1 MLPIRDINRART
13 TPYVNRLLIILN
25 VAIFVVFWLSSVG
38 VLDERIAVY
47 MAGTGSKSGAF
58 VMVPEEILHG
68 ERLFTL
74 FTSMFMHANWFHLL
88 GNMLFLF
95 VFGDNVEDVFG
106 HAGYM
111 IFYLVCGLAA
121 DFTHIF
127 VTLYAPLL
135 YRLIGLPI
143 TSSLAE
149 GVVGASG
156 AISGVLGAYFIL
168 YPKAIVL
175 SLFIYVILPVPAFIF
190 LGMWFLLQWV
200 YAYFDLSGGVAYF
213 AHIGGF
219 MAGLILALAFGLERK
234 KKLQERFRL

>member
-1 MLPIRDINRART
+1 MLPIRDWNRSRT
-13 TPYVNRLLIILN
+13 TPHVNRFLIILN
-25 VAIFVVFWLSSVG
+25 IVIFIVYWLSRIG
-38 VLDERIAVY
+38 VFDEKIAVL
-47 MAGTGSKSGAF
+47 MAGTDAQNGAF
-58 VMVPEEILHG
+58 VMVPDDVLHG
-68 ERLFTL
+68 QRLFTL
-74 FTSMFMHANWFHLL
+74 FTSMFMHANWFHLF

-106 HAGYM
+106 HAGYL

-121 DFTHIF
+121 SFTHIL

-135 YRLIGLPI
+135 YQLIGLQV
-143 TSSLAE
+143 TSDLAE

-175 SLFIYVILPVPAFIF
+175 TLFVYAILPVPAFIF
-190 LGMWFLLQWV
+190 LGIWFILQWA
-200 YAYFDLSGGVAYF
+200 YAYFDPYGRVAYF

-219 MAGLILALAFGLERK
+219 IAELVLALAFGLKRK